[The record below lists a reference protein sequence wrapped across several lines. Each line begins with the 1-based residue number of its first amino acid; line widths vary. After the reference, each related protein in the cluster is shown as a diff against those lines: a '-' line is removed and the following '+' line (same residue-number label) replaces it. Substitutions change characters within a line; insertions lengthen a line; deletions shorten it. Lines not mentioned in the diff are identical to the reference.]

1 MKKVKKIMVIVIAVL
16 MVLSGAVAGGV
27 AAKETPPE
35 HRVAYKKTLDI
46 VTPEPVIETY
56 LGYHVPRIRGYT
68 FMTEPS
74 VPLLPVKGFSLVIP
88 QTAEINNIQVV
99 SATKEELRGDYDI
112 LPVQEPAPTGIKTSV
127 RFTPK
132 NTAIYA
138 SSKPYPGT
146 LFEYAGEGNLRDY
159 RILSIF
165 VYPLQYNPAGEKL
178 SLYKNITIEV
188 TYTAPS
194 TASGE
199 LKRDEFASMV
209 KASVS
214 NPEDVDALP
223 ATATAA
229 AASTALPPDAIDYV
243 IITDRTFEAEF
254 RVLADWKEAK
264 KVSAAVVNVSWIE
277 STYAGVDTQ
286 ERIRNFITDARFAWG
301 TKWIL
306 LGGDTNVVP
315 HREAYS
321 NFQSENERIPADLY
335 YSDLDG
341 TWNADGDS
349 IYGEV
354 ADDIDFYPDVFVGR
368 APVDTVDEAK
378 TFVNKTIT
386 YEQGPSGYETTALLM
401 AEYLD
406 TFTDGAVT
414 KEMIDDDHIPDD
426 FSVTN
431 LYESGGTLNKENAKN
446 ELNKGYGIV
455 NHVGHGNAG
464 GIGTGPDALY
474 RADMDALNNG
484 PNESVFYSLSCLS
497 NAFEQD
503 SFSEHVVLNPNGG
516 GIAYIGNSRY
526 GWYSPGNPGYG
537 PSDLFDREFF
547 KSLFN
552 ENFYHVGEALAD
564 SRITFIPASRSGDTV
579 ERWIQYSLNLLGDPE
594 TRIWTDSI
602 QKSPELSV
610 TVDAPAKVT
619 TYKTFAVTAAITNAG
634 DETATGVNATLR
646 WIPESGLNTSEP
658 PKKSISSIAGGDSET
673 VSWNVSADTAGIYN
687 LTVEASAP
695 DAAPANDT
703 ATVEVI
709 GYCDDMANGEETVM
723 GTRTGSYEDTH
734 ASDDVCEAITEGE
747 RKGNPAKRYSYV
759 EHTWTIDVTGGSSVI
774 FYVEAYR
781 TANEEDDDV
790 VFAYSTDGSTYTDMV
805 RVTSTSDTDTYQ
817 TYELPGTLSGTVSI
831 RVRDTD
837 RTEGNKARDTIYVDH
852 LFIRSE
858 SGPPSHGATV
868 TIEEASETVKPGEST
883 TYNVSVE
890 NTGGGLDASYTIAM
904 RGTAVDESTITVS
917 PRNWNTGTLA
927 PNAES
932 VTTVSVSTT
941 SRTPETTYTLTA
953 AATCDQNA
961 RVTDSAASNLVVS
974 SATNTMHVHTIRMWY
989 TTAGPNYKIY
999 TTVTIVDSCDAGVA
1013 GATVFLNTT
1022 LPDSTA
1028 VSSSGDTADDGTVQ
1042 FMYGPTK
1049 TEGNY
1054 ISTVANAAKEG
1065 WTYEPDSN
1073 RETRD
1078 RITVP

>member
-1 MKKVKKIMVIVIAVL
+1 VKKIVAIVIAML
-16 MVLSGAVAGGV
+16 MVMSGAVAGGAV
-27 AAKETPPE
+27 AKETPPE
-35 HRVAYKKTLDI
+35 HSVAYKKTLDI

-56 LGYHVPRIRGYT
+56 QEYHVPRTRGYK

-74 VPLLPVKGFSLVIP
+74 VPMLPVKSFSLVIP
-88 QTAEINNIQVV
+88 QTAEIKNIQVV

-112 LPVQEPAPTGIKTSV
+112 LPVQEPVPTGINTPV

-132 NTAIYA
+132 NPAIYA
-138 SSKPYPGT
+138 SSNPYPGT

-165 VYPLQYNPAGEKL
+165 VYPLQYNPAGKKL
-178 SLYKNITIEV
+178 IFYKNVQIEV

-194 TASGE
+194 TESGE
-199 LKRDEFASMV
+199 IKRDEFASMV
-209 KASVS
+209 KALVS

-223 ATATAA
+223 TAATA

-243 IITDRTFEAEF
+243 IITDSTFEAEF
-254 RVLADWKEAK
+254 RALADWKEAK
-264 KVSAAVVNVSWIE
+264 SVPAEVVNVSWIE
-277 STYAGVDTQ
+277 SNYAGVDTQ
-286 ERIRNFITDARFAWG
+286 ERIRNFINDARFAWG

-341 TWNADGDS
+341 NWDADGDS

-354 ADDIDFYPDVFVGR
+354 ADDIDFYPEVFVGR

-378 TFVNKTIT
+378 AFVNKTIA

-414 KEMIDDDHIPDD
+414 KEMIDNDHIPDY
-426 FSVTN
+426 FAVTK

-474 RADMDALNNG
+474 RADMDSLNNG

-552 ENFYHVGEALAD
+552 ENFYHVGETLAD

-594 TRIWTDSI
+594 TRIWTNSI
-602 QKSPELSV
+602 QKPPKLSV
-610 TVDAPAKVT
+610 TVGAPAKVT
-619 TYKTFAVTAAITNAG
+619 NYNTFAVTATITNSG
-634 DETATGVNATLR
+634 EETATGVNATIR

-658 PKKSISSIAGGDSET
+658 RRTSISSIAGGDSET
-673 VSWNVSADTAGIYN
+673 VSWNVSADTEGIYN

-695 DAAPANDT
+695 NAAPANDT
-703 ATVEVI
+703 ATVAVI
-709 GYCDDMANGEETVM
+709 GYCDDVANGEETVM
-723 GTRTGSYEDTH
+723 GTRTGSYVDTH
-734 ASDDVCEAITEGE
+734 ASDDVYEAITEGE
-747 RKGNPAKRYSYV
+747 SKGNPAKRYSYV

-781 TANEEDDDV
+781 TANEEEEDV

-805 RVTSTSDTDTYQ
+805 KVTSTSDTDTYQ
-817 TYELPGTLSGTVSI
+817 TYELPGTLRGTVSI
-831 RVRDTD
+831 RVMDTD
-837 RTEGNKARDTIYVDH
+837 RTEGNRALDTIYVDH
-852 LFIRSE
+852 LFIRTE
-858 SGPPSHGATV
+858 SGPPSYGATV
-868 TIEEASETVKPGEST
+868 TIEEASETVKPGECT

-890 NTGGGLDASYTIAM
+890 NTGGLDASYTIEIN
-904 RGTAVDESTITVS
+904 GTAVDETNIAVS
-917 PRNWNTGTLA
+917 PLDWNTGTLA
-927 PNAES
+927 PGAEN

-941 SRTPETTYTLTA
+941 SSTPETTYTLTA

-961 RVTDSAASNLVVS
+961 RVTDSAASDLVVS
-974 SATNTMHVHTIRMWY
+974 PATNTMHVHTISMWY

-999 TTVTIVDSCDAGVA
+999 TTVTIVDSHDAGVA
-1013 GATVFLNTT
+1013 GATVYLNTT
-1022 LPDSTA
+1022 LPDSTT
-1028 VSSSGDTADDGTVQ
+1028 VSSSGDTADDGATQ

-1049 TEGNY
+1049 TKGNY
-1054 ISTVANAAKEG
+1054 ISTVANAAKDG

-1073 RETRD
+1073 VETCD
-1078 RITVP
+1078 SITAP